1 MKIMILGGIP
11 RNGAPKDRKSHAG
24 CLDGISKLA
33 GELAQRGHE
42 LILCSPFEGSA
53 DHAALLG
60 IEAQHGVARIEFHFP
75 DVGHIRKEVEN
86 WLERIPE
93 SRIELFPHHPP
104 ASEDPEALKYSWLLS
119 QLNALDRAS
128 ALVSI
133 GGNVGASA
141 ELLLKLAHSRGRLV
155 VPLTSLRGATARFF
169 ESHRTE
175 YKELFGDYVEEL
187 NDAKAV
193 DNLPSVLV
201 AAIRNQSP
209 KAKSNRRA
217 FISYAKERSDEAD
230 LVEVVLRRRGF
241 DVVRDESSFPPG
253 HDIPD
258 QIREK
263 IFSSEIFVALW
274 CAEYACSPWCYDELE
289 LSLDR
294 FDDGKIA
301 LWILQL
307 DETRMVPRRARD
319 KLTFPARN
327 REEIRAV
334 LESLIAGKDDR

>member
-155 VPLTSLRGATARFF
+155 VPLTSLRGATA
-169 ESHRTE
+169 
-175 YKELFGDYVEEL
+175 
-187 NDAKAV
+187 
-193 DNLPSVLV
+193 SVLNLTL
-201 AAIRNQSP
+201 ATG
-209 KAKSNRRA
+209 
-217 FISYAKERSDEAD
+217 F
-230 LVEVVLRRRGF
+230 RGF
-241 DVVRDESSFPPG
+241 DRGRSGLGV
-253 HDIPD
+253 
-258 QIREK
+258 
-263 IFSSEIFVALW
+263 
-274 CAEYACSPWCYDELE
+274 PW
-289 LSLDR
+289 
-294 FDDGKIA
+294 
-301 LWILQL
+301 
-307 DETRMVPRRARD
+307 
-319 KLTFPARN
+319 
-327 REEIRAV
+327 
-334 LESLIAGKDDR
+334 